1 MRNFLLT
8 LILVFCFSASKS
20 QNLNSD
26 SKRFIEVTGSAEME
40 IVPDE
45 IIFQIGIQEY
55 WKEEF
60 QKNAQYKDYV
70 TKIPIEEIE
79 KNLMA
84 ELAKAGINQ
93 DQIIL
98 SDAGNYWRSEG
109 KNFKKSKTIDI
120 VLKDFKMIE
129 TIMAEVDTKGINYM
143 KIVKL
148 KNKNLTEY
156 RKQVKIEAMKAAKE
170 KAAYLLESAGET
182 LGHIISAV
190 EKNDKFPNFWQPQNP
205 MSNSILSAPDNDS
218 ENDKVKKN

>member
-1 MRNFLLT
+1 
-8 LILVFCFSASKS
+8 
-20 QNLNSD
+20 
-26 SKRFIEVTGSAEME
+26 ME

-205 MSNSILSAPDNDS
+205 MSNSILSAPGNDS
-218 ENDKVKKN
+218 ENDKVKKIKLQYEVTVKFEIQ